1 MLSPSTKHTIRETLV
16 RSPAPK
22 LITEFAKRYFQLEVL
37 NQQRLPKHKDGNV
50 MFVMNHTAFFGLEV
64 YLVGSMLYA
73 NDPSLEM
80 RTLVWEGFSEGPL
93 GEWFTTLGAET
104 AKIGRGVELLMDDK
118 SVLIMPEG
126 VDATDVRNKLN
137 VFHTGYLR
145 MIQGALAEGKSIDI
159 VPIGFSGVDESI
171 PWWVTNNEFLVNKVM
186 KGVDPSFD
194 FFLLP
199 KLPAPRPTKIV
210 FNVGEPI
217 SLSSDDLA
225 TEEKL
230 KARNHII
237 LDEIESLMDEAASHR
252 QEKINNNPVNYWYHK
267 LIAGQIS
274 RLPF

>member
-1 MLSPSTKHTIRETLV
+1 MLSPETKTQIRETLV

-22 LITEFAKRYFQLEVL
+22 LITEIAKRYFQLEVL
-37 NQQRLPKHKDGNV
+37 HTNKLPKHRDGNV

-64 YLVGSMLYA
+64 YLMGSYLYA
-73 NDPSLEM
+73 NDTSLDM
-80 RTLVWEGFSEGPL
+80 RTLVWEGFSEGPM

-104 AKIGRGVELLMDDK
+104 AKIARGTELLTEGK

-145 MIQGALAEGKSIDI
+145 MIQGALAAGKTVDI
-159 VPIGFSGVDESI
+159 VPIGFSGVDQAI

-186 KGVDPSFD
+186 KNVDPNFD

-199 KLPAPRPTKIV
+199 KLPAPRPTKVV
-210 FNVGEPI
+210 FNVGDPI
-217 SLSSDDLA
+217 TLSADDLS

-230 KARNHII
+230 KARNHLI
-237 LDEIESLMDEAASHR
+237 LDEIEGLMDAAEKHR
-252 QEKINNNPVNYWYHK
+252 ANTINSNPINRLYHK
-267 LIAGQIS
+267 VVAGSIS